1 MTEPLPAALRRERM
15 LELIGRAGFVRVA
28 ELSEEFQVS
37 DVTVRTDL
45 DALDAQQSIRR
56 VHGGAVLR
64 TAGAREASFEEAL
77 ESSADEK
84 RRIGTAGSRTSTLA
98 SRCRP

>member
-1 MTEPLPAALRRERM
+1 MSEPLPAALRRERM
-15 LELIGRAGFVRVA
+15 LDLIGRTGFVRVA
-28 ELSEEFQVS
+28 ELSEAFQVS

-64 TAGAREASFEEAL
+64 SAAAPIRRF
-77 ESSADEK
+77 SSADD
-84 RRIGTAGSRTSTLA
+84 SRASSKLA
-98 SRCRP
+98 SRAPWPTATSWRM